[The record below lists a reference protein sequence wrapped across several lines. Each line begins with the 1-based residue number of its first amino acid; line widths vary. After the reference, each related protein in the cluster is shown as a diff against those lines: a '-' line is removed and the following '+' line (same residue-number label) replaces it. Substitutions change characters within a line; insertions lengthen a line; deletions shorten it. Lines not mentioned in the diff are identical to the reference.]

1 MTTMTKKS
9 AREHRVDHEPA
20 APPVKHVR
28 SPPPQSRGPEG
39 RFRKGASGNPGGQ
52 PKGLREL
59 RAKLREHA
67 DEMVDALL
75 ETIRSGTGSTRLEA
89 IKVGLAYVYGKPP
102 DGFDPDALTDEELLA
117 VVRKRAAEEK
127 AEEEAGDKEISDAAE

>member
-1 MTTMTKKS
+1 MAK
-9 AREHRVDHEPA
+9 
-20 APPVKHVR
+20 
-28 SPPPQSRGPEG
+28 PQSRGPEG
-39 RFRKGASGNPGGQ
+39 RFPKGVSGNPGGQ

-75 ETIRSGTGSTRLEA
+75 ETIRAGTGSTRLEA

-102 DGFDPDALTDEELLA
+102 DGFDPDALTDEELLD
-117 VVRKRAAEEK
+117 VVGKRQAED
-127 AEEEAGDKEISDAAE
+127 EARGV